1 MKKGFLAAV
10 AALAIAIATPV
21 TVHAVDGGTAP
32 SPTAKDGRI
41 LLVEQDG
48 NGGIKKGMTA
58 AEVNTAW
65 GTSFDT
71 SLVVVWVGNA
81 YVDPEGATTADP
93 IKPAASEYGGTII
106 AHQSSKEGKKV
117 TSGPTITLTVDD
129 LSPVIFLAPASS
141 SKVPNTGDSNSNALW
156 IGALGLSVV
165 LAGVAIFM
173 RKRTA

>member
-21 TVHAVDGGTAP
+21 TVFATE
-32 SPTAKDGRI
+32 SPKGEIEIT
-41 LLVEQDG
+41 EQDG

-65 GTSFDT
+65 GTSFD
-71 SLVVVWVGNA
+71 SGLVVVFVGDA
-81 YVDPEGATTADP
+81 HVKPEGATTAPDATF
-93 IKPAASEYGGTII
+93 AASSFGGTVI
-106 AHQSSKEGKKV
+106 AHQSSKDKAVK
-117 TSGPTITLTVDD
+117 SGASITLSVSD
-129 LSPVIFLAPASS
+129 LSPVIVLGPASS

-165 LAGVAIFM
+165 LAGVAIFV

>member
-21 TVHAVDGGTAP
+21 TVFADKSSTTDDAQIVITETAE
-32 SPTAKDGRI
+32 A
-41 LLVEQDG
+41 
-48 NGGIKKGMTA
+48 GGIKKGMTA
-58 AEVNTAW
+58 AEVNSAW
-65 GTSFDT
+65 GTNFDAG
-71 SLVVVWVGNA
+71 LVVVFTGDAHVT
-81 YVDPEGATTADP
+81 PEGATTAAD
-93 IKPAASEYGGTII
+93 KTVAASTYGGTVI
-106 AHQSSKEGKKV
+106 AHKGKTVQSGAS
-117 TSGPTITLTVDD
+117 ITLKVAD
-129 LSPVIFLAPASS
+129 LSPVIVLGPASS